1 MVPIKAH
8 STFKVTCPWDPTAT
22 FNLHVYSVIQLIAS
36 HTLYNYYLAA
46 AVCVSCQEL
55 TSTLHEGNR
64 TCQGEEVIFTCTL
77 RGQSSVLAV
86 AWNSI
91 EYIGQG
97 GSLQLSTVNM
107 IGDNETRTD
116 VNGNVTAT
124 ATVTNIANVAGEH
137 ILETTLHITA
147 VEASTVTCRDPN
159 RGPAS
164 IEFTVLGTYIQFSI
178 IIIVQFIILY
188 MMTHLHACIAKH

>member
-22 FNLHVYSVIQLIAS
+22 FNLHVSVYSVIQLIAS

-64 TCQGEEVIFTCTL
+64 TCQGEEVIFTCTV
-77 RGQSSVLAV
+77 RGPSSLSFLILG
-86 AWNSI
+86 WSSI

-97 GSLQLSTVNM
+97 VLLQLSTANV
-107 IGDNETRTD
+107 IGAVEARTD
-116 VNGNVTAT
+116 MDGNITAT
-124 ATVTNIANVAGEH
+124 ATVINNTNVNGEL
-137 ILETTLHITA
+137 ILVTTLRITA

-178 IIIVQFIILY
+178 IIIVYSLYII
-188 MMTHLHACIAKH
+188 